1 MSTNIVYVECK
12 QWNEAARDYIPA
24 AYFANNLYD
33 GYVYYNDYRF
43 FRTWISN
50 DSYKYQTEI
59 YNVKNNTWV
68 ITNNIKEIKLYNF
81 NAGAIINE
89 SHGGTPLPIGGQG
102 VEDAVNYAIA
112 IANDDNHGYNMN
124 DRDGGVDFDCSSLV
138 AWSFHYGGGFDI
150 PCGGYDIG
158 WSPNTP
164 NMRTYY
170 EAAGFEWIDWSDIG
184 DSSNLVRGD
193 ILVNETQ
200 GPGGGHTAIYIGDGQ
215 IVEAAGDELGGYG
228 TPQPGDQLQQWGQG
242 YEIGISGFY
251 YFPWGGWDGILRYT
265 GGNSIVI

>member
-1 MSTNIVYVECK
+1 MSNNLVYVEAK
-12 QWNEAARDYIPA
+12 QWNEAARDYVPA

-43 FRTWISN
+43 YRTWIRN
-50 DSYKYQTEI
+50 DAYKYQTEI

-68 ITNNIKEIKLYNF
+68 ITNNIKDIKLYNIDMKK
-81 NAGAIINE
+81 IIAQ
-89 SHGGTPLPIGGQG
+89 SHGGTSLPIGGQG

-124 DRDGGVDFDCSSLV
+124 DRDAGVDFDCSSLV
-138 AWSFHYGGGFDI
+138 AWSFHHGGGFDI
-150 PCGGYDIG
+150 PSGPDN

-170 EAAGFEWIDWSDIG
+170 EAAGFEWIPWSDIG
-184 DSSNLVRGD
+184 DSSNLMRGD

-215 IVEAAGDELGGYG
+215 IVEAAGDETGGSG
-228 TPQPGDQLQQWGQG
+228 TPEPGDQLSINNLG
-242 YEIGISGFY
+242 YEIGITGFY
-251 YFPWGGWDGILRYT
+251 YFYWGGWDGVLRYT
-265 GGNSIVI
+265 GGNTIDI